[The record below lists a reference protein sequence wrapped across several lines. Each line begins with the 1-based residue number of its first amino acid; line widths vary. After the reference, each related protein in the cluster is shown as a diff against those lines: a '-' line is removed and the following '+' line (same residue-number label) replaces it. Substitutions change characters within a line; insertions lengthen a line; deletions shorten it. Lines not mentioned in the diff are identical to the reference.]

1 MGHWHHFNNFQAILS
16 CMTLIMD
23 YLREQKKKRKLLV
36 CFETYF
42 EEIKITIFVVNL
54 FYRNITRTIINLSNM
69 IYHILHFQKLELG
82 IFFGSLVEYELMK
95 LKQNIIQF
103 CYTISLPIMNRKIK
117 SDVSERIYYHLNKVV
132 YSHVY
137 SFNFI
142 FGLILLE

>member
-1 MGHWHHFNNFQAILS
+1 MGHWHHFNNFQATLS

-23 YLREQKKKRKLLV
+23 YLRGQKKKRKLLV

-42 EEIKITIFVVNL
+42 EEIKMTIFVVKL
-54 FYRNITRTIINLSNM
+54 FYRNITPTIINLSNM

-82 IFFGSLVEYELMK
+82 KFFGSLVEYELMK

-103 CYTISLPIMNRKIK
+103 CFLNFKRFMNRKIK